1 MLKPLGLRNL
11 RLSSCEALSY
21 AHSLK
26 PFSTRALSLTA
37 SPFPLV
43 RTQQSSLPCHF
54 PSNPRRFYT
63 GLASGTRTFAPP
75 YVALL
80 VIVSGMLGYGF
91 ARATIASDGKREHTK
106 EVSYGSAGELTFAE
120 RELRAAL
127 SDSAVSS
134 DKEELSLY
142 GSSENS

>member
-1 MLKPLGLRNL
+1 M
-11 RLSSCEALSY
+11 
-21 AHSLK
+21 
-26 PFSTRALSLTA
+26 
-37 SPFPLV
+37 
-43 RTQQSSLPCHF
+43 RTWQRTPYQF
-54 PSNPRRFYT
+54 RSNPQRAYI

-106 EVSYGSAGELTFAE
+106 EVSYGSAGEITFAE

-127 SDSAVSS
+127 SDSQVSS
-134 DKEELSLY
+134 NKEDLSLY
-142 GSSENS
+142 GSSDNS